1 MKRMLQ
7 GLAVAAMT
15 ILVIAAPAKAQTP
28 VGTTFTFQGR
38 LTSDGAA
45 ADGPHDMRFQL
56 FNAALGGSRFGPTV
70 CLDGVE
76 VVDGVFSVVLDFGAV
91 FDESQRFLQVQVRA
105 DATAGNCDLG
115 EFTMLDP
122 RQALT
127 AVPYALKVPGIDG
140 HSLNAADGSPT
151 DALFV
156 NNAGNV
162 GIGTMNPQKLLAVSA
177 GAVLDQSDQQDGAM
191 QDRAL
196 TFGNSSHEGIA
207 SKRTA
212 GPNRW
217 GLDFYTAN
225 FAFGPRMSITN
236 GGNVGIGTT
245 SPGGKLDV
253 RGNIRVGASGEF
265 FATAGDEN
273 LRIVRGVID
282 GNGSRLAGSG
292 FTSTR
297 IAEGAY
303 TIMFTTPFSSR
314 PSVTA
319 TAHSFGWP
327 QDPRFAYVNES
338 VTGGDFTQVAVVF
351 PDGERTDSDFSF
363 IAVGPR

>member
-1 MKRMLQ
+1 MKPISR
-7 GLAVAAMT
+7 AVLSALPVVA
-15 ILVIAAPAKAQTP
+15 LWVAPAMGQTP
-28 VGTTFTFQGR
+28 LGTSFTYQGR
-38 LTSDGAA
+38 LMSGGAPA
-45 ADGPHDMRFQL
+45 EGPHDMRFQL
-56 FNAALGGSRFGPTV
+56 FNAALGGSRSGPTV
-70 CLDGVE
+70 CLDGVD
-76 VVDGVFSVVLDFGAV
+76 VVDGVFVVSLDFGAV
-91 FDESQRFLQVQVRA
+91 FDEAQRFLQVEVRA
-105 DATAGNCDLG
+105 DATAGNCGLG
-115 EFTMLDP
+115 EFTLLDP
-122 RQALT
+122 RQPLT
-127 AVPYALKVPGIDG
+127 AVPYALKVPGVDG
-140 HSLNAADGSPT
+140 HSLDAADGSPAN
-151 DALFV
+151 ALFV
-156 NNAGNV
+156 HNSGNV
-162 GIGTMNPQKLLAVSA
+162 GIGTLNPQKQLAVSA
-177 GAVLDQSDQQDGAM
+177 GVTIDQSDQQDGAM

-196 TFGNSSHEGIA
+196 TFGNRSHEGIA

-245 SPGGKLDV
+245 APGAKLDV
-253 RGNIRVGASGEF
+253 RGNIRLGASGEYL
-265 FATAGDEN
+265 AAAGDEN

-303 TIMFTTPFSSR
+303 TITFTTPFASR